1 MSILGVRS
9 SFQVDSYTRG
19 GDKVEVAVDGLSPAS
34 SRPLS
39 PPEISQTSLSENAAF
54 SFKTCAVLADMLGAT
69 EYIVPASAALVAGL
83 KGFQR
88 RVAERLSGCST
99 ASKNQNRGNSQMKN
113 KLNLLL
119 HKIRLLAED
128 NEGQDLVEYALLAGF
143 VAVAAGA
150 LLPGISDSISVI
162 FSKMASVLSAAA
174 V

>member
-1 MSILGVRS
+1 
-9 SFQVDSYTRG
+9 
-19 GDKVEVAVDGLSPAS
+19 
-34 SRPLS
+34 
-39 PPEISQTSLSENAAF
+39 
-54 SFKTCAVLADMLGAT
+54 
-69 EYIVPASAALVAGL
+69 
-83 KGFQR
+83 
-88 RVAERLSGCST
+88 
-99 ASKNQNRGNSQMKN
+99 MKN

-174 V
+174 S